1 MILKRINTNPEFIQS
16 EKYIEKESHVINKK
30 IKKEFIFIKANQSL
44 IKIKYSEIIYIEG
57 LKDYV
62 KVYAGDK
69 PLITKC
75 TIKYLEQNLPL
86 NDFIRIHKSYIV
98 SVSKIVKIEFNHVFL
113 HKKQIPIGQLY
124 KEPFLNLIDNYSL

>member
-1 MILKRINTNPEFIQS
+1 MILKRINTNPAFIQS
-16 EKYIEKESHVINKK
+16 EKNIEKESHVINKER
-30 IKKEFIFIKANQSL
+30 KKDFIFIKANQSL

-86 NDFIRIHKSYIV
+86 NDFIRIHKSYII
-98 SVSKIVKIEFNHVFL
+98 SIGKIEKIEFNHVFL
-113 HKKQIPIGQLY
+113 HNKQIPIGQLY
-124 KEPFLNLIDNYSL
+124 KEPFLNLIDDYSL